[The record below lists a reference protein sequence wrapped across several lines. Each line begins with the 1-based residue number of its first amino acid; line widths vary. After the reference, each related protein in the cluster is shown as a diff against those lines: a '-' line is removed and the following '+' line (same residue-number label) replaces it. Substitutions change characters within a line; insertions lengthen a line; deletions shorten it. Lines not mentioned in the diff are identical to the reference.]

1 MLKSSRLKSLK
12 IDKDIH
18 ELRSLVLTMAGYIEE
33 SVDFS
38 VRSLIVRDSS
48 LLKDVDRI
56 ENEVNALHKK
66 IDYVCFRLLACQSP
80 VATDLRLILA
90 IIKMNV
96 DLERMGDLVCNNS
109 FAIQEYLSG
118 APNILVSDI
127 KNMATTVTRMIRVG
141 FDAFMDND
149 LEKANSLLKLD
160 DAVDE
165 FRNRISK
172 LLIAS
177 LSEPMVDRVSSLALL
192 NVVRNLERLADH
204 VTNIAEEVIFY
215 LTGSDIRHG
224 GMEWKKETV

>member
-1 MLKSSRLKSLK
+1 MSRLLRQRPLK

-33 SVDFS
+33 SVDYS
-38 VRSLIVRDSS
+38 IRALITRDSS

-56 ENEVNALHKK
+56 EGEVNNLHKK

-96 DLERMGDLVCNNS
+96 DLERMGDLVYNNS
-109 FAIQEYLSG
+109 IAIQEYLSG
-118 APNILVSDI
+118 APSILVSDI
-127 KNMATTVTRMIRVG
+127 KHMATTVTRMTRTG
-141 FDAFMDND
+141 FDAFMDKD
-149 LEKANSLLKLD
+149 LEKANLLLKLD
-160 DAVDE
+160 DTVDE
-165 FRNRISK
+165 FRNRISRQ
-172 LLIAS
+172 LVAS
-177 LSEPMVDRVSSLALL
+177 LSEPMVDRTSSLALL

-224 GMEWKKETV
+224 GVNPNKENV

>member
-1 MLKSSRLKSLK
+1 MLKNLRLKPLK

-38 VRSLIVRDSS
+38 VRSLIVRDSQ

-56 ENEVNALHKK
+56 EEEVNKLHKK

-80 VATDLRLILA
+80 VASDLRLILA
-90 IIKMNV
+90 IIKINV

-109 FAIQEYLSG
+109 FAIQDYLSG
-118 APNILVSDI
+118 APHILVSDI
-127 KNMATTVTRMIRVG
+127 KHMATTVTRMIRVG

-149 LEKANSLLKLD
+149 LEKANSLIKLD
-160 DAVDE
+160 DVVDE
-165 FRNRISK
+165 FRNKISRQ
-172 LLIAS
+172 LIS
-177 LSEPMVDRVSSLALL
+177 GLSEPMVDRVSSLALL

-224 GMEWKKETV
+224 GLELKKENV